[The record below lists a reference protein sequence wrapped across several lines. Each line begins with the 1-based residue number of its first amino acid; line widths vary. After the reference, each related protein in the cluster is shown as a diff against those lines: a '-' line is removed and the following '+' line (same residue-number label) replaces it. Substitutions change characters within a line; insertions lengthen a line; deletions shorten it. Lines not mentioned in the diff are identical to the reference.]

1 MFYPRATLSFLALRG
16 SILQRE
22 SGDEVC
28 LKRVN
33 FHSSF
38 SSLSSLQF
46 VLFFFLQREDFLI
59 VRHLHTTNAVLIVFA
74 YSQRTIHTKSTLSW
88 REDCSVLALQSTIFF
103 FFFLFFHH

>member
-28 LKRVN
+28 LRRVN

-46 VLFFFLQREDFLI
+46 VLLF
-59 VRHLHTTNAVLIVFA
+59 
-74 YSQRTIHTKSTLSW
+74 S
-88 REDCSVLALQSTIFF
+88 FF
-103 FFFLFFHH
+103 FFFFFAARRFSHIPPPSHNKRGINSFCLFATHHSH

>member
-46 VLFFFLQREDFLI
+46 VLFFF
-59 VRHLHTTNAVLIVFA
+59 FA
-74 YSQRTIHTKSTLSW
+74 TRRFSHSPPPSHNKRGINSF
-88 REDCSVLALQSTIFF
+88 C
-103 FFFLFFHH
+103 LFATYHSH